1 MGKPVHLLERTM
13 ATRTTTTAPQAK
25 QEEPNILLEI
35 PYSTKMILP
44 ARMAGEFL
52 PFIRTME
59 ERYES
64 GGYTYKLSSEG
75 ISFKLLSA
83 DTMTAAM
90 VTAALTTGE

>member
-1 MGKPVHLLERTM
+1 M
-13 ATRTTTTAPQAK
+13 AARTTTQQPK
-25 QEEPNILLEI
+25 QEEPNILLEL

-52 PFIRTME
+52 PHIRIVVE
-59 ERYES
+59 KYDS
-64 GGYTYKLSSEG
+64 GGYTYTLSGEELC
-75 ISFKLLSA
+75 FKLLSA